1 MVFFPDHEKSTNK
14 TMDFQSQ
21 YVPAFSLAE
30 MPDDQPPAPSYPE
43 KPRETGPLN
52 PTPHVPGTDAPE
64 VSTGSRIDE
73 DQPAEQN
80 NEDEIGEI
88 ESQNP

>member
-1 MVFFPDHEKSTNK
+1 
-14 TMDFQSQ
+14 MDFQNQ
-21 YVPAFSLAE
+21 YAFDLPVSE

-52 PTPHVPGTDAPE
+52 PTPGVPGTDAPE
-64 VSTGSRIDE
+64 VNTGTRIDRDE
-73 DQPAEQN
+73 PAEQTD
-80 NEDEIGEI
+80 EDEVGEI

>member
-1 MVFFPDHEKSTNK
+1 MNK

-21 YVPAFSLAE
+21 YTFALPVAE
-30 MPDDQPPAPSYPE
+30 MPDDQPPATSYPE

-52 PTPHVPGTDAPE
+52 PTPDVPGTDAPE
-64 VSTGSRIDE
+64 VNTGSRIDE
-73 DQPAEQN
+73 DQPTEPSD
-80 NEDEIGEI
+80 EDEVGEI